1 MTPPVSERES
11 SASTR
16 RPVRRRFDR
25 LNRSS
30 VSDDD
35 EENNQED
42 LITQQQQQKETDQI
56 IVTIL
61 DSAQNKFL
69 INVLTDST
77 VLELKQRGHEV
88 HSIPPE
94 QQRLISMGQLLQ
106 DDKLIADHNIVNG
119 SIVHLFPKPNVVI
132 TEANANGNSNSN
144 RSSGSQANSNLN
156 FSTNGSPHNS
166 NNNNGGS
173 ATPTSG
179 AHVPQIIMDSNE
191 ANRQSSILIL
201 STHEA
206 YETMHRIRLLSFLLL
221 MYSSIQ
227 MLRDISIYIAPPMN
241 DPRQNI
247 IIPPGDP
254 TDTSM
259 PGIAENDY
267 DEELPQW
274 QNRDYIEMAI
284 CAVAMYVAL
293 LGMKVTSELLSLELV
308 RRFSVLLL
316 LLGISWNWYLFDTY
330 VDQLKARESQEDYAD
345 GKVFSDALMAIA
357 LPFMLWA
364 MFFLRAVQFYLLV
377 KEAEDDS
384 QRRSR
389 TLAGAIG
396 GGSGVGDV
404 SVINT
409 GRASVIEVTSG
420 ADGDGDGGRQGGRDG
435 NRNGGTGYD
444 LELQVSE
451 RSLT

>member
-1 MTPPVSERES
+1 MAPPAES
-11 SASTR
+11 SSNTR
-16 RPVRRRFDR
+16 RPGRRRFDR

-35 EENNQED
+35 ENNQED
-42 LITQQQQQKETDQI
+42 SITQQEKQQETDQI

-106 DDKLIADHNIVNG
+106 DDKFIADHNIVNG

-132 TEANANGNSNSN
+132 TAANENANSNANEN
-144 RSSGSQANSNLN
+144 RSSGSHQQVSND
-156 FSTNGSPHNS
+156 

-173 ATPTSG
+173 AMSPSTG
-179 AHVPQIIMDSNE
+179 AHVPQIIMDTNE

-206 YETMHRIRLLSFLLL
+206 YETQHRIRLLSFLLL

-227 MLRDISIYIAPPMN
+227 MLRDISIYIAPPMG
-241 DPRQNI
+241 DQHQNI

-259 PGIAENDY
+259 PGVADNEY
-267 DEELPQW
+267 DDELPQW
-274 QNRDYIEMAI
+274 ENRDYIEMAI
-284 CAVAMYVAL
+284 CALAMYVAL
-293 LGMKVTSELLSLELV
+293 LGMKVTSELLSLHLV
-308 RRFSVLLL
+308 RRFSILLL
-316 LLGISWNWYLFDTY
+316 LLGISWNWYLFDSY
-330 VDQLKARESQEDYAD
+330 VAQLKARESQEDYAD

-389 TLAGAIG
+389 TLAGAI
-396 GGSGVGDV
+396 
-404 SVINT
+404 
-409 GRASVIEVTSG
+409 EVTSG
-420 ADGDGDGGRQGGRDG
+420 ADRDVDADRQGVRDG

>member
-11 SASTR
+11 SSNTR

-35 EENNQED
+35 ENNQEV
-42 LITQQQQQKETDQI
+42 LITQEQQQQPKETDQI

-61 DSAQNKFL
+61 DSAQNKFF

-106 DDKLIADHNIVNG
+106 DDKLIADHNIING

-132 TEANANGNSNSN
+132 TEANANGNSN
-144 RSSGSQANSNLN
+144 RSSGSQGNSNFN

-166 NNNNGGS
+166 NGDNEGGS
-173 ATPTSG
+173 TTSSSR

-191 ANRQSSILIL
+191 VNRQSSILIL

-221 MYSSIQ
+221 MYSSIH
-227 MLRDISIYIAPPMN
+227 MLRDISMYIAPPMN

-259 PGIAENDY
+259 PGIADNDY

-284 CAVAMYVAL
+284 CAVAVYVAL
-293 LGMKVTSELLSLELV
+293 LGMKVTSELLSLGLV
-308 RRFSVLLL
+308 RRFSILLL

-384 QRRSR
+384 QRRSM

-396 GGSGVGDV
+396 GGPDAGDA

-409 GRASVIEVTSG
+409 GRVSVIEVTSG
-420 ADGDGDGGRQGGRDG
+420 ADGDGDG
-435 NRNGGTGYD
+435 NRNDGTGYD